1 LKTKFGG
8 VMGSLGKNG
17 GNPGPG

>member
-1 LKTKFGG
+1 
-8 VMGSLGKNG
+8 MGSLGKNG